1 LYEPGDEE
9 YLHRGSIN
17 VDLIVD
23 FSLTLS
29 KRYNINEFK
38 VENLDI
44 YSFDEKWQTIV
55 RKKEENQRSIL
66 FYIS

>member
-44 YSFDEKWQTIV
+44 YSFDEK
-55 RKKEENQRSIL
+55 
-66 FYIS
+66 